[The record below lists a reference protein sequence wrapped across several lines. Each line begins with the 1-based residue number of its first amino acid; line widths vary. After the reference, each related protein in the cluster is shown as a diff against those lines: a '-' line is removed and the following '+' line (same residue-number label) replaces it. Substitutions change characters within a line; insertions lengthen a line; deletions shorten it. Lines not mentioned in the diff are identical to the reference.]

1 MKIFIKTIIIYSISK
16 VMKSND
22 SNIKNIGLIQI
33 SACVS
38 ETCTYP
44 IDYIKTLLQIN
55 KSGKFSTYFVK
66 SLKNSKL
73 QFYTGLK
80 PALMR
85 HCIYTASR
93 VSLYEYLRNNNT
105 LDKTKNNYTYKFLI
119 GGLSGGISQF
129 IASPFD
135 LLKIRYITN
144 IKKNQNTSICGT
156 VNSIVKKNGIFG
168 LWKGATPNISRAIL
182 VNFGEL
188 ATYDFAKKK
197 IKKTTGL
204 KEGSILHFFSSIFS
218 GFAGAICC
226 TPADVIKSRLMKTDS
241 PYNGVY
247 DCLKKTVHNEGVC
260 ALYKGFIPI
269 WLRLAP
275 WQIIFWTTYEHL
287 RTLNNISNF

>member
-1 MKIFIKTIIIYSISK
+1 MKQ
-16 VMKSND
+16 ND
-22 SNIKNIGLIQI
+22 NQFKNIGLIQI

-55 KSGKFSTYFVK
+55 KSGKFSTYFIK
-66 SLKNSKL
+66 SIKTNKL

-80 PALMR
+80 PALIR
-85 HCIYTASR
+85 HCIYSASR
-93 VSLYEYLRNNNT
+93 VSIYENLRNN
-105 LDKTKNNYTYKFLI
+105 KTFNKTNNNFIYKFAL

-144 IKKNQNTSICGT
+144 KKTNKNVSILNTMSNIIKT
-156 VNSIVKKNGIFG
+156 NGLQG

-188 ATYDFAKKK
+188 ATYDYAKKN
-197 IKKTTGL
+197 IKKYTEL
-204 KEGSILHFFSSIFS
+204 KEGPLVHFSSSICS
-218 GFAGAICC
+218 GFTGALCC
-226 TPADVIKSRLMKTDS
+226 TPADVVKSRLMKTDS

-247 DCLKKTVHNEGVC
+247 DCLKKTIKNEGFF
-260 ALYKGFIPI
+260 ALYKGFFPI

-275 WQIIFWTTYEHL
+275 WQIIFWTTYERL
-287 RTLNNISNF
+287 RTLNDIHNF

>member
-1 MKIFIKTIIIYSISK
+1 
-16 VMKSND
+16 MKSND
-22 SNIKNIGLIQI
+22 NKITNIGLIQV

-55 KSGKFSTYFVK
+55 KSGKFSSYFIK
-66 SLKNSKL
+66 SIKTNKL

-93 VSLYEYLRNNNT
+93 VSLYETLRNNKNIN
-105 LDKTKNNYTYKFLI
+105 KSKNNYAYKFLI

-135 LLKIRYITN
+135 LLKVLYITN
-144 IKKNQNTSICGT
+144 KKNNQNISMFNTT
-156 VNSIVKKNGIFG
+156 QSIVKNNGICG
-168 LWKGATPNISRAIL
+168 LWKGATPNISRAVL

-188 ATYDFAKKK
+188 ATYDYAKKK
-197 IKKTTGL
+197 IKNKTGL
-204 KEGSILHFFSSIFS
+204 KEGSLLHFSSSIFS
-218 GFAGAICC
+218 GFAGAVCC
-226 TPADVIKSRLMKTDS
+226 TPADVIKSRLMKTES

-247 DCLKKTVHNEGVC
+247 DCLKKTVKNEGIL

-275 WQIIFWTTYEHL
+275 WQIIFWTTYERL
-287 RTLNNISNF
+287 RTLNNINNF